1 MFDFSSFRSTF
12 GHLFSIFFSL
22 QENRINYLFCFGN
35 IVQLFIFELYFF
47 SKGKCGEQKKY
58 TTDFVFILWLKDFM
72 WFFLLDYS
80 VDWERKH
87 IVVIM
92 LLKFSIS
99 FSFSSLFVCFW
110 NVNEIFEPIKIFS
123 FCFGTF
129 LLEINW
135 EIF

>member
-1 MFDFSSFRSTF
+1 MYDFSSFRSTF

-47 SKGKCGEQKKY
+47 PKENAENRRNKRLTLSLYFGWK
-58 TTDFVFILWLKDFM
+58 ILCD
-72 WFFLLDYS
+72 FFLLDYS